1 MVMDLPSM
9 VATSLA
15 AGLSGGPG
23 GGPWCGADWASI
35 VVAANRRLVQM
46 RRRFMFF
53 FLQAE
58 PSFKGNGLD
67 AMIVALRGM
76 AREAEL
82 FPICVVNA
90 INLTV

>member
-1 MVMDLPSM
+1 
-9 VATSLA
+9 
-15 AGLSGGPG
+15 
-23 GGPWCGADWASI
+23 
-35 VVAANRRLVQM
+35 
-46 RRRFMFF
+46 MFF

>member
-1 MVMDLPSM
+1 VRG
-9 VATSLA
+9 
-15 AGLSGGPG
+15 GLGKQRGSGKQKTR
-23 GGPWCGADWASI
+23 ADEKT
-35 VVAANRRLVQM
+35 LHD
-46 RRRFMFF
+46 F

-82 FPICVVNA
+82 FPSCAVHTRVLN
-90 INLTV
+90 V